1 MKGFF
6 NRNRNV
12 STNNAIAIEQKLRA
26 MKIENVNNFDELKK
40 KIQHLEAKIVRKK
53 TEYDTSRG
61 SVKQMV
67 MLEIEQMF
75 KELDSLKQNQLIL
88 NRNINK
94 ITQEISKLEQIRD
107 SGLQGLNQEEIDQL
121 ALNLED
127 NFSKLQ
133 ELDLVSK
140 DLERVIYHHKE
151 ENQSELLERLSAFA
165 EAPVLEQEA
174 LISHT
179 HRLKDLLDEED

>member
-6 NRNRNV
+6 NRNKKV

-40 KIQHLEAKIVRKK
+40 KIQQIETKIVLKK

-61 SVKQMV
+61 SVKEMV

-94 ITQEISKLEQIRD
+94 ITQEISKLEQMRD
-107 SGLQGLNQEEIDQL
+107 SGLQGLNLDEIDQL

-133 ELDLVSK
+133 EVDLVSK
-140 DLERVIYHHKE
+140 DLERVVYHHRE
-151 ENQSELLERLSAFA
+151 ENQPELLERLSALA
-165 EAPVLEQEA
+165 EDSVLEKEIP
-174 LISHT
+174 ISHT
-179 HRLKDLLDEED
+179 HKLKDLLAEED